1 MRNHLKTAV
10 SLLAGLVSPSVTLA
24 SDNNPDPMGFLISF
38 LVTWGPFVLFIV
50 VWAFYMRRM
59 RFNQPWDQVTKRLEG
74 IENQL
79 GRIANILERRDK

>member
-10 SLLAGLVSPSVTLA
+10 SLLAGLLSPALSFA
-24 SDNNPDPMGFLISF
+24 SDNNPDPMGFLITF
-38 LVTWGPFVLFIV
+38 LETWGPFLIFII
-50 VWAFYMRRM
+50 VWFFVMRWM
-59 RFNQPWDQVTKRLEG
+59 RFNQPWDQITKRLEG

>member
-1 MRNHLKTAV
+1 MHKNLITPV
-10 SLLAGLVSPSVTLA
+10 SLLAGLLSPALSFA
-24 SDNNPDPMGFLISF
+24 SDNNPDPMGFLITF
-38 LVTWGPFVLFIV
+38 LETWGPFLLFML
-50 VWAFYMRRM
+50 VWVIIMRRM